1 MFSQQ
6 QRELVTRP
14 NKRSC
19 SVFRK
24 AVLWCLSLEPGI
36 SYRLAGYIGISGF
49 ILDPAALL
57 RDMNPAV
64 NAGNWLVTHG
74 AQDEMVNVR
83 KTRAQIQTLIDAG
96 FKIDYREYTKG
107 HDIDD
112 QRELPEIREWMVT
125 RLQF

>member
-1 MFSQQ
+1 M
-6 QRELVTRP
+6 
-14 NKRSC
+14 
-19 SVFRK
+19 
-24 AVLWCLSLEPGI
+24 EPGI